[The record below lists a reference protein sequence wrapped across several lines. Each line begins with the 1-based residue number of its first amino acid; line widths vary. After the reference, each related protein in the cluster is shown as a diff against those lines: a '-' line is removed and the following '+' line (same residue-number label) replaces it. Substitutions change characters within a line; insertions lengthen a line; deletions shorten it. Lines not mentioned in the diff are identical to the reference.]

1 MDTTASEDIANLTSV
16 MPSYDT
22 GAFGNCTDDVHELR
36 KTYLP
41 PIYSMIFFVGFLGNI
56 MAICVYTFR
65 MRPWKSSTI
74 IMFNL
79 ACTDLLYLISLPF
92 LIHYYANGEHWVF
105 GDFLCKFIRFSF
117 HFNLYSSILFLT
129 CFSIFRYFAIVHP
142 IRSVSV
148 RKKSWAVVACA
159 ASWLISL
166 VAVSPINFLITS
178 KMQENRSIC
187 LDLTSSENVDVIRW
201 YTWFLSALAFYL
213 PLFTVTLCYTVI
225 IYTLATG
232 PHTQNPYK
240 QKARKLAFLLL
251 VVFYM
256 CFLPFHVFRMARIEL
271 RLYPVSCEVE
281 NQLHTAYV
289 ISRPL
294 AAVNTCGNLLL
305 YAIISDNFQQAIQ
318 SLLRC
323 KLSNLMQQTRSSS
336 DFSIWNSKVV
346 N

>member
-1 MDTTASEDIANLTSV
+1 MDRAASKDSANVTSTY
-16 MPSYDT
+16 PSYD
-22 GAFGNCTDDVHELR
+22 AVDLENCTDEVHELR
-36 KTYLP
+36 KFYLP
-41 PIYSMIFFVGFLGNI
+41 PLYSMIFFVGFLGNI
-56 MAICVYTFR
+56 LVICVYISK

-92 LIHYYANGEHWVF
+92 WIHYYANGEHWIF

-142 IRSVSV
+142 IASFSV

-159 ASWLISL
+159 ASWVISL
-166 VAVSPINFLITS
+166 VAVSPVNFLITS
-178 KMQENRSIC
+178 KTMENKSLC
-187 LDLTSSENVDVIRW
+187 LDLTSSENLVVIRW
-201 YTWFLSALAFYL
+201 YTWLLSSLAFYL
-213 PLFTVTLCYTVI
+213 PLIIVTLCYSVI

-232 PHTQNPYK
+232 PNIQNPYK
-240 QKARKLAFLLL
+240 QKARKLAILLL

-256 CFLPFHVFRMARIEL
+256 CFLPFHVLRVVRTEL
-271 RLYPVSCEVE
+271 RMYSVSCSVE
-281 NQLHTAYV
+281 KHIHIAYI

-305 YAIISDNFQQAIQ
+305 YPMISDNFQQAIQ

-323 KLSNLMQQTRSSS
+323 KLNTLTAWTGSNS
-336 DFSIWNSKVV
+336 DFRKSGILNL
-346 N
+346 